1 MIQQW
6 LRDNAVSTAQNLSAI
21 TRKTAGDGA
30 ISGYGMQNKVRRLID
45 LLRCAM
51 YPNIYHDARN
61 IFHRKLSKF
70 NQRRYH
76 KRSNSRY

>member
-51 YPNIYHDARN
+51 YPNIYHDGIVRPEFVPSLVTGSTAAAP
-61 IFHRKLSKF
+61 S
-70 NQRRYH
+70 
-76 KRSNSRY
+76 